1 MRGVFIMLGK
11 LEVAARIIV
20 AVSDILRGSF
30 NVLNER

>member
-11 LEVAARIIV
+11 LEVAARNIV

-30 NVLNER
+30 

>member
-20 AVSDILRGSF
+20 AVSDILRGSIYCA
-30 NVLNER
+30 